1 MPVLLSNSLLFLIL
15 ISISIKDVKKGIISN
30 ILLLFLAILGLL
42 QFKEENAISFLGLGI
57 LAYGL
62 YKIYPLLKKQRGF
75 GLGDVKMMAVSGLW
89 LDLLQI
95 PFFLILSGVFGMGMA
110 FLWRTL
116 KKGPRF
122 PLGPALALALGICIV
137 GDQGLSNGENKMTIT
152 FSGPSLPPASGNKP
166 DSIVVFLHGY
176 GANGHDLLSIG
187 KVWAP
192 LLPNTLFVAPH
203 GPDESK
209 INPSG
214 NQWFSLDDWDPDQ
227 LLTPTQISRMLTDI
241 QTIAASFN
249 RYLDNLLKTH
259 NLLPEKLAL
268 VGFSQGSMF
277 ALHIALHRPQCAGV
291 VAYSGAFL
299 EDPTKPNTSRPPV
312 LLIHGQE
319 DRLVSP
325 TYSQMAEER
334 LKSLKIPVTLALV
347 PGIDHGIDERGL
359 AVGGAF
365 LRKHLEENTQPG
377 LWEKAK
383 ESNN

>member
-1 MPVLLSNSLLFLIL
+1 
-15 ISISIKDVKKGIISN
+15 
-30 ILLLFLAILGLL
+30 
-42 QFKEENAISFLGLGI
+42 
-57 LAYGL
+57 
-62 YKIYPLLKKQRGF
+62 
-75 GLGDVKMMAVSGLW
+75 MMAISGLW
-89 LDLLQI
+89 LDPLQI
-95 PFFLILSGVFGMGMA
+95 PFFLTLSGALGVGTA
-110 FLWRTL
+110 FLWQSL
-116 KKGPRF
+116 KKGHRF

-137 GDQGLSNGENKMTIT
+137 GDQGLSNGEKKMTIP

-227 LLTPTQISRMLTDI
+227 LLTPAQITRMLTDI
-241 QTIAASFN
+241 QTITPSFN
-249 RYLDNLLKTH
+249 QYLDNLLKTH
-259 NLLPEKLAL
+259 NLPPEKLAL

-299 EDPTKPNTSRPPV
+299 EDPTKPNISRPPI
-312 LLIHGQE
+312 LLVHGKE
-319 DRLVSP
+319 DRLVP
-325 TYSQMAEER
+325 PGYSEESEMR
-334 LKSLKIPVTLALV
+334 LKSLQIPVTLALV
-347 PGIDHGIDERGL
+347 PGLDHGIDERGL

-365 LRKHLEENTQPG
+365 LRKHLDETPQPD